1 MAGPRIRHLAGVAGV
16 MTVLLVGA
24 VPVAAVA
31 DEQLIPVPETG
42 AAGFLSLSS
51 SVYPLA
57 LPVLDAGES
66 FSWQIGISLD
76 QPSGE
81 STLQVTAD
89 GGIAGADTYVVAVD
103 ECDVP
108 WQGNSGLGGN
118 LRCPSG
124 STPRIAPVTLV
135 EHRQDV
141 QVPLRDLRGGTSPY
155 LRFVL
160 SRPAGSQ
167 DPPDTSLTLGIGVTA
182 AGSDD
187 VAMVPPHPRPSAP
200 LANTGAAVLQSVF
213 AGLGLLLLGA
223 AVLAVRRPARRDPK
237 GAK

>member
-1 MAGPRIRHLAGVAGV
+1 MAGPSFRHAARAAGVIA
-16 MTVLLVGA
+16 VLLA
-24 VPVAAVA
+24 TAAPVAAVA

-57 LPVLDAGES
+57 LPALQAGES

-76 QPSGE
+76 QPSGV

-89 GGIAGADTYVVAVD
+89 GGIAGTETYVVAVD

-108 WQGNSGLGGN
+108 WQGTSGLGGN
-118 LRCPSG
+118 LRCPGG

-141 QVPLRDLRGGTSPY
+141 QIPLRDLRGGTSPY
-155 LRFVL
+155 LRFAL

-167 DPPDTSLTLGIGVTA
+167 DPPDRSLTLGIGVTA
-182 AGSDD
+182 AGKDD
-187 VAMVPPHPRPSAP
+187 AVVPPGRPPAP
-200 LANTGAAVLQSVF
+200 LANTGAAVLQ
-213 AGLGLLLLGA
+213 GLLVGGGLLLLGA
-223 AVLAVRRPARRDPK
+223 AAVAAARRTRPRT
-237 GAK
+237 GRAS

>member
-1 MAGPRIRHLAGVAGV
+1 M
-16 MTVLLVGA
+16 
-24 VPVAAVA
+24 PVAAVA
-31 DEQLIPVPETG
+31 DEEMIPVPETG
-42 AAGFLSLSS
+42 AAGLLSLSS

-57 LPVLDAGES
+57 LPVLGAGES

-76 QPSGE
+76 RPGGE

-89 GGIAGADTYVVAVD
+89 GGIAGTDTYVVSVD

-108 WQGNSGLGGN
+108 WQGRSGLGGN
-118 LRCPSG
+118 LRCPAG
-124 STPRIAPVTLV
+124 STPRILPVTLA

-141 QVPLRDLRGGTSPY
+141 LVPLRDLRGGTSPY
-155 LRFVL
+155 LRFIL

-167 DPPDTSLTLGIGVTA
+167 DPPDAALTLGIGVTA

-187 VAMVPPHPRPSAP
+187 AMVPPGPRPPAP

-223 AVLAVRRPARRDPK
+223 AVLAVRRPARRDPQ